1 MLDSVASGNA
11 GRDRAAG
18 RPAVVQQEEA
28 GMGYQP
34 VVREAQRT
42 FPRASSSLWDLLA
55 NTDHLDR
62 SIGMPHVAF
71 GPLGEGGLRMARPS
85 GRKASKYAFLLG
97 EHISHSL
104 SPAIHNPAYT
114 ALGLDYEFGLMD
126 VPPSRL
132 QEALARMREPD
143 CLGCNITMP
152 YKRDV
157 LAAADECSE
166 TVRRCEAAS
175 LMINRKGRFVLHNN
189 DVEAIAACLGRR
201 ASTVAKG
208 PAVIIGA
215 GGSAAAMLEALR
227 RVPPISVLVLARRP
241 EAAKALVER
250 AKEWVGV
257 PIESGHLAGGGRQMA
272 DAAVI
277 FNATSLGVHAGDPS
291 PVPRE
296 VLRPG
301 LLVYDI
307 VYQRE
312 ALNTLQTEALAA
324 GALVCDGMMHIFE
337 QAPFSFQM
345 LTDREAPRALMLES
359 LVAATGRKP
368 LDWGSD
374 AVA

>member
-1 MLDSVASGNA
+1 
-11 GRDRAAG
+11 
-18 RPAVVQQEEA
+18 
-28 GMGYQP
+28 
-34 VVREAQRT
+34 
-42 FPRASSSLWDLLA
+42 
-55 NTDHLDR
+55 
-62 SIGMPHVAF
+62 
-71 GPLGEGGLRMARPS
+71 MARSSERSP
-85 GRKASKYAFLLG
+85 SKYAFLLG

-104 SPAIHNPAYT
+104 SPAIHNPAYA

-126 VPPSRL
+126 VPPPRL
-132 QEALARMREPD
+132 QEALARMRQPD
-143 CLGCNITMP
+143 CLGGNITMP

-189 DVEAIAACLGRR
+189 DVEAIAACLKRR
-201 ASTVAKG
+201 AATVAAG
-208 PAVIIGA
+208 PAVIVGA

-227 RVPPISVLVLARRP
+227 RVPPTRVVVLARRP
-241 EAAKALVER
+241 DAAQALVER
-250 AKEWVGV
+250 ARGWLGV
-257 PIESGHLAGGGRQMA
+257 PVEAGDLAKGAKAMT
-272 DAAVI
+272 DAALI
-277 FNATSLGVHAGDPS
+277 FNATSLGVHASDPS
-291 PVPRE
+291 PVPPGA
-296 VLRPG
+296 LRPG

-312 ALNTLQTEALAA
+312 ALNALQTQALAA
-324 GALVCDGMMHIFE
+324 GTLVCDGMMHIFE

-374 AVA
+374 VSA

>member
-1 MLDSVASGNA
+1 M
-11 GRDRAAG
+11 
-18 RPAVVQQEEA
+18 E
-28 GMGYQP
+28 
-34 VVREAQRT
+34 
-42 FPRASSSLWDLLA
+42 
-55 NTDHLDR
+55 
-62 SIGMPHVAF
+62 
-71 GPLGEGGLRMARPS
+71 RPS
-85 GRKASKYAFLLG
+85 ARKASKYAFLLG
-97 EHISHSL
+97 ENISHSL
-104 SPAIHNPAYT
+104 SPAIHNPAYA

-132 QEALARMREPD
+132 QEALARMRQLD
-143 CLGCNITMP
+143 CLGGNITMP

-175 LMINRKGRFVLHNN
+175 LMINRNGRFVLHIY
-189 DVEAIAACLGRR
+189 DVESIAACLGRR
-201 ASTVAKG
+201 AATVAKG

-227 RVPPISVLVLARRP
+227 RVPPSRVLVLARRP
-241 EAAKALVER
+241 DAAKALVER
-250 AKEWVGV
+250 AREWLGV
-257 PIESGHLAGGGRQMA
+257 PIEAGDLKEGGKAMIE
-272 DAAVI
+272 AAVI
-277 FNATSLGVHAGDPS
+277 FNATSIGVHAGDPN
-291 PVPRE
+291 PVPKAA
-296 VLRPG
+296 LRPG

-345 LTDREAPRALMLES
+345 LTDREAPRPLMLES
-359 LVAATGRKP
+359 LIAATGRKP

-374 AVA
+374 

>member
-1 MLDSVASGNA
+1 
-11 GRDRAAG
+11 
-18 RPAVVQQEEA
+18 
-28 GMGYQP
+28 
-34 VVREAQRT
+34 
-42 FPRASSSLWDLLA
+42 
-55 NTDHLDR
+55 
-62 SIGMPHVAF
+62 
-71 GPLGEGGLRMARPS
+71 MARPS

-126 VPPSRL
+126 VPPSGLR
-132 QEALARMREPD
+132 EALARMREPD
-143 CLGCNITMP
+143 CLGGNITMP

-157 LAAADECSE
+157 LAAADECSD

-175 LMINRKGRFVLHNN
+175 LMINRNGRFLLHNN

-201 ASTVAKG
+201 AATVANG

-227 RVPPISVLVLARRP
+227 RVPPTRIAVLARRP

-257 PIESGHLAGGGRQMA
+257 PIESGHLAEGGGMMA

-277 FNATSLGVHAGDPS
+277 FNATSLGVHPDDPS

-296 VLRPG
+296 ALRPG

-312 ALNTLQTEALAA
+312 ALNTLQTDALAA

-374 AVA
+374 STV

>member
-1 MLDSVASGNA
+1 
-11 GRDRAAG
+11 
-18 RPAVVQQEEA
+18 
-28 GMGYQP
+28 
-34 VVREAQRT
+34 
-42 FPRASSSLWDLLA
+42 
-55 NTDHLDR
+55 
-62 SIGMPHVAF
+62 
-71 GPLGEGGLRMARPS
+71 
-85 GRKASKYAFLLG
+85 
-97 EHISHSL
+97 
-104 SPAIHNPAYT
+104 
-114 ALGLDYEFGLMD
+114 
-126 VPPSRL
+126 
-132 QEALARMREPD
+132 
-143 CLGCNITMP
+143 
-152 YKRDV
+152 
-157 LAAADECSE
+157 
-166 TVRRCEAAS
+166 
-175 LMINRKGRFVLHNN
+175 MINRKGRFSLHNN

-201 ASTVAKG
+201 AATVAKG

-227 RVPPISVLVLARRP
+227 RVPPTRVVVLARRP

-250 AKEWVGV
+250 ARGWVGV
-257 PIESGHLAGGGRQMA
+257 PIESGHLAEGGGKMA

-277 FNATSLGVHAGDPS
+277 FNATSLGVHPGDPS
-291 PVPRE
+291 PVPQE
-296 VLRPG
+296 FLRPG

>member
-1 MLDSVASGNA
+1 MD
-11 GRDRAAG
+11 
-18 RPAVVQQEEA
+18 
-28 GMGYQP
+28 
-34 VVREAQRT
+34 
-42 FPRASSSLWDLLA
+42 
-55 NTDHLDR
+55 
-62 SIGMPHVAF
+62 
-71 GPLGEGGLRMARPS
+71 RPS
-85 GRKASKYAFLLG
+85 VRKATRHAFLLG
-97 EHISHSL
+97 ENISHSL
-104 SPAIHNPAYT
+104 SPAIHNPAYV
-114 ALGLDYEFGLMD
+114 ALGLDYEFGLLD
-126 VPPSRL
+126 VPPARL
-132 QEALARMREPD
+132 QEALARMRQPD
-143 CLGCNITMP
+143 CLGGNITMP

-175 LMINRKGRFVLHNN
+175 LMINRNGRFVLHNN
-189 DVEAIAACLGRR
+189 DVEAIATCLSRR
-201 ASTVAKG
+201 AATVAKG

-227 RVPPISVLVLARRP
+227 RVPPTRVVVLARRP

-250 AKEWVGV
+250 ARGWLHV
-257 PIESGHLAGGGRQMA
+257 PIEAGHLAEGGRAMA
-272 DAAVI
+272 EAAVI

-312 ALNTLQTEALAA
+312 GLNTLQSEALAA
-324 GALVCDGMMHIFE
+324 GALVCDGMAHIFE

-345 LTDREAPRALMLES
+345 LTDREAPRELMLES
-359 LVAATGRKP
+359 LVAATGRRP

-374 AVA
+374 TGA

>member
-1 MLDSVASGNA
+1 M
-11 GRDRAAG
+11 
-18 RPAVVQQEEA
+18 E
-28 GMGYQP
+28 
-34 VVREAQRT
+34 
-42 FPRASSSLWDLLA
+42 
-55 NTDHLDR
+55 
-62 SIGMPHVAF
+62 
-71 GPLGEGGLRMARPS
+71 RPS
-85 GRKASKYAFLLG
+85 GRKPSKYAFLLG

-104 SPAIHNPAYT
+104 SPAIHNPAYA

-126 VPPSRL
+126 VPPSKL
-132 QEALARMREPD
+132 QEALVRMRQPD
-143 CLGCNITMP
+143 CLGGNITMP

-201 ASTVAKG
+201 AATVAKG
-208 PAVIIGA
+208 RAVILGA

-227 RVPPISVLVLARRP
+227 RVPPTCVTVLARRP
-241 EAAKALVER
+241 DAAKALAER
-250 AKEWVGV
+250 ARGWLGV
-257 PIESGHLAGGGRQMA
+257 PIDAGDLAEGAKQMTEA
-272 DAAVI
+272 SVI
-277 FNATSLGVHAGDPS
+277 FNATSVGVHAGDPS
-291 PVPRE
+291 PVPKAA
-296 VLRPG
+296 LRPG

-345 LTDREAPRALMLES
+345 LTDREAPRPLMLGS

-374 AVA
+374 E